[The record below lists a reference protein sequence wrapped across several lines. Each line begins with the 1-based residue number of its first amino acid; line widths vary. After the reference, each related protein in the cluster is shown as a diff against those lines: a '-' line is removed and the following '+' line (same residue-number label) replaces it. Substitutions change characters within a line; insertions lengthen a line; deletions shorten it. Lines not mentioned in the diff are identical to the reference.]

1 MRGPDKKL
9 KLSKRIYV
17 NEEDLWL
24 AIIEAKL
31 DVQENY
37 NCDYS

>member
-1 MRGPDKKL
+1 MRGHNKKL
-9 KLSKRIYV
+9 KFSKRIYV
-17 NEEDLWL
+17 NEEDPWL
-24 AIIEAKL
+24 AISEAKV

>member
-9 KLSKRIYV
+9 KFSKRIYV

-24 AIIEAKL
+24 AISEAKL
-31 DVQENY
+31 DVQENC